1 MAAMKFVL
9 IGHGSISRS
18 YLEAFSKVPEAEIA
32 GVVGRNPEKAVAFA
46 AEHGI
51 AVSGTELADVARRA
65 AAEAVVVCTPNAVHY
80 ENVME
85 ASRLG
90 LHCLC
95 EKPLHISPEK
105 QAEMIA
111 SCRANGVKLGVSYMR
126 RFISHMG
133 YIKELVDSGA
143 LGRITVVDVTI
154 KHWREAAYYNSWH
167 GTYEHDGG
175 GPFIQQGSHIIDLA
189 LWMCGGYREVLEA
202 KRFKAIHEIETE
214 DHGYAV
220 IHYANGAVGMIEAST
235 ASKGMTK
242 EILEISGT
250 KGSIAANYHE
260 IVTWEVPGLEKPD
273 LAGDSPNP
281 VLFER
286 LAADF
291 VRAVREDRPPFIDG
305 ESAKTATELITA
317 IYAKAGDPLVLY

>member
-1 MAAMKFVL
+1 MAKHRLVL
-9 IGHGSISRS
+9 IGHGNISHS
-18 YLEAFSKVPEAEIA
+18 YLSAFAKVPGVEIA
-32 GVVGRNPEKAVAFA
+32 GVVGRTAEKAAAFA
-46 AEHGI
+46 AGHGI
-51 AVSGTELADVARRA
+51 AVSGTELADVARRSEA
-65 AAEAVVVCTPNAVHY
+65 TAVVVCTPNAAHY

-95 EKPLHISPEK
+95 EKPLHISPQR

-111 SCRANGVKLGVSYMR
+111 SCREHGVKLGVSYMR

-133 YIKELVDSGA
+133 YIKELIDSGA

-154 KHWREAAYYNSWH
+154 KHWREPAYYDSWH

-189 LWMCGGYREVLEA
+189 LWMCGGWREVLEA
-202 KRFKAIHEIETE
+202 RRFKAYHQIETE
-214 DHGYAV
+214 DHGYALLQ
-220 IHYANGAVGMIEAST
+220 YGNGAVGMIEAST
-235 ASKGMTK
+235 ASMGMKK
-242 EILEISGT
+242 ETLEISGT

-260 IVTWEVPGLEKPD
+260 ILAWEVPGLAKPAM
-273 LAGDSPNP
+273 AGDSPNP

-291 VRAVREDRPPFIDG
+291 VRAIEEDRPPFIDG

-317 IYAKAGDPLVLY
+317 IYAKAGEPVVLY